1 MASYEKYTIIGNLG
15 RDPELRYTQAG
26 VPVVSFS
33 VALSETWTDKNT
45 GERRE
50 KSKWVRVTAW
60 KRLAEVCNEYLK
72 KGSSVFCEGT
82 VEVSAY
88 MKDGEPQAS
97 VEMTIREIQFLDSKS
112 SRSENSQNDDGN
124 YTPPTGT
131 DIPF

>member
-1 MASYEKYTIIGNLG
+1 MAASYEKYTIIGNLG
-15 RDPELRYTQAG
+15 REPELRYTQAG

-33 VALSETWTDKNT
+33 VALSESWTDKNT
-45 GERRE
+45 GEKRE

-60 KRLAEVCNEYLK
+60 KRLAEVCNEYLH

-97 VEMTIREIQFLDSKS
+97 VEMTIREIQFLDSKT
-112 SRSENSQNDDGN
+112 SRNEE
-124 YTPPTGT
+124 YTPPQAATHGNDK